1 MKPLLKLDNAAVE
14 AATFNVL
21 QPDGFLVPYGKY
33 PHKAGLQ
40 IFDRT
45 AAETMAGDFTGILN
59 KISNAI
65 AGPAVYIGHPDVPGR
80 GMEFPDKKAYGRI
93 TGIEPR
99 EDGCF
104 FRAKMNREGAELIES
119 CAFAY
124 YSPYWGC
131 ERTQGGIRPVRLYSM
146 GLTNQPNIDVPALAN
161 EAEPEAKSET
171 QPTNDDP
178 MKDTIKAALLKRGL
192 ITETSTEE
200 EAEAALVALI
210 SELETET
217 EEKEEEPAKEEK
229 PKEEEKPKPEETPE
243 QKAER
248 EAMEKKKMAEEGAA
262 NDRYNTA
269 RSFIISTAIANAV
282 AGGKITG
289 AEMAGAKAELEALEN
304 TADLTAAAAKLVAGE
319 MKLKTKT
326 TAELGKDAKE
336 ITAANESDRKSKA
349 RAELVEEC
357 KKTFPS
363 LTGGALHDAAW
374 NAARRKQPDL
384 F

>member
-1 MKPLLKLDNAAVE
+1 
-14 AATFNVL
+14 
-21 QPDGFLVPYGKY
+21 
-33 PHKAGLQ
+33 
-40 IFDRT
+40 
-45 AAETMAGDFTGILN
+45 
-59 KISNAI
+59 
-65 AGPAVYIGHPDVPGR
+65 
-80 GMEFPDKKAYGRI
+80 MEFPDKKAYGRI

-104 FRAKMNREGAELIES
+104 FKAKMNRAGAELIEN

-161 EAEPEAKSET
+161 EQETEEAKQEPET

-210 SELETET
+210 EAKPEPEK
-217 EEKEEEPAKEEK
+217 KEEEPAKEEK

-269 RSFIISTAIANAV
+269 RDFIISTSIANAV

-304 TADLTAAAAKLVAGE
+304 TADLTAAAAKLVSGD
-319 MKLKTKT
+319 MKLKTKI

-349 RAELVEEC
+349 RGELVEEC
-357 KKTFPS
+357 KKSFPN